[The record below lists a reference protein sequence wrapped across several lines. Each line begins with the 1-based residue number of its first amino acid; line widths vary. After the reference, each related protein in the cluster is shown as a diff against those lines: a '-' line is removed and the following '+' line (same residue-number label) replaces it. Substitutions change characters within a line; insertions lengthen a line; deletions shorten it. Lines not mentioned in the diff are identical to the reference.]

1 MTQLPPIRLL
11 TTRLRIALA
20 MGLTALVLVQ
30 EIRGLH
36 PHRAGPVWLLG
47 PPLLHGWVLMAVNVL
62 LYAYICWLAFWC
74 VRGTAGRERF
84 FMVGWFVGLLLWPL
98 KILWPRSAVPIEHIG
113 SFGLAVAL
121 FAALALL
128 LGHSEAVD
136 SSSTT
141 NAT

>member
-84 FMVGWFVGLLLWPL
+84 SWWGGLWVSCCGRLRFYGHVRLYQ
-98 KILWPRSAVPIEHIG
+98 S
-113 SFGLAVAL
+113 STLAV
-121 FAALALL
+121 
-128 LGHSEAVD
+128 SD
-136 SSSTT
+136 
-141 NAT
+141 

>member
-36 PHRAGPVWLLG
+36 PHRAGSVWLLG

-74 VRGTAGRERF
+74 VRGTGGRERF
-84 FMVGWFVGLLLWPL
+84 FMVVFIVGSPTKELLRTYFTAQGVLVCEL
-98 KILWPRSAVPIEHIG
+98 CHR
-113 SFGLAVAL
+113 GL
-121 FAALALL
+121 
-128 LGHSEAVD
+128 
-136 SSSTT
+136 
-141 NAT
+141 

>member
-30 EIRGLH
+30 EIRRLH
-36 PHRAGPVWLLG
+36 PHPVGPVWLLG
-47 PPLLHGWVLMAVNVL
+47 PPLFHGWVFMAVNVL

-98 KILWPRSAVPIEHIG
+98 ILWPRSAVPIDHIG